1 MPRRRPPSPT
11 FALAAI
17 AALAALAP
25 AGAGALDE
33 PPPGSGGA
41 LRIVADPP
49 RLLLGRDGG
58 AELRI
63 HAPAEVEEISLSTNA
78 GRVEGLRRL
87 PGGGFAARYR
97 PPAERYPQVAIVAAT
112 GRTARGPVDG
122 WLALPLSGQG
132 DARVRSQPGQEIS
145 LRIGDRTFGPRR
157 AGPDGVAVIPVVV
170 PPGVREAHHGFRPV
184 DLHVPET
191 SLVHAVADHVA
202 VHADQAEHVR
212 VLAYVVAPHGA
223 ARRGD
228 VPAFEASRG
237 SVSAVAREPGAFEAI
252 WTLPPGAVGEDRLVV
267 RLPGSPASRA
277 VIRLDAIAGPPATVA
292 VAFDREAVVAG
303 SVEEVGVTA
312 RVLDAAGNAVDA
324 PVELSAEGGTLSA
337 PAPAGVGAVA
347 ARLRVRPGFGG
358 RGEVVITARAPAAG
372 ISGSRALPL
381 QPGPPALARFSPQDA
396 VLLADGSHD
405 AALQVTV
412 LDRFDNP
419 VRATPAISARRGSI
433 LGVEPDG
440 DGRWRVRYRPPAV
453 PARTG
458 ETVLAQVGQARATAE
473 LLLVPPH
480 GPALLPAAG
489 VLWDLRGR
497 FTAASVGL
505 AAELPVR
512 GVLPPTYVL
521 AWRLEAGALGYGDHR
536 DVATGAV
543 RGEPALAR
551 VDAPARALTLLGGA
565 TVRREL
571 RRGPELWGSLAAG
584 ALLGRVDPDGAPAD
598 SGTAPALRATLG
610 VGWPFRFATPFLE
623 ASLLAAGRSPLG
635 ALAAA
640 GLSAGVRFDLPEATW
655 RRSSSSTTSP

>member
-1 MPRRRPPSPT
+1 MRRRRRPSPT
-11 FALAAI
+11 RALVAI
-17 AALAALAP
+17 ALLAALGP
-25 AGAGALDE
+25 AGAAALDE

-49 RLLLGRDGG
+49 RLLLGRDGA

-63 HAPAEVEEISLSTNA
+63 HAPAEVEELSISTNA

-87 PGGGFAARYR
+87 AGGGFAARYR
-97 PPAERYPQVAIVAAT
+97 PPAERYPLVAIVAAT

-157 AGPDGVAVIPVVV
+157 AGPDGLAVIPVVV

-252 WTLPPGAVGEDRLVV
+252 WTLPAGAVGEDRLVV

-277 VIRLDAIAGPPATVA
+277 VIRLDAVAGPPATVA
-292 VAFDREAVVAG
+292 VTFDREAVVAG

-324 PVELSAEGGTLSA
+324 PVELAAAGGTLSA

-381 QPGPPALARFSPQDA
+381 QPGPPARARFSPDDA
-396 VLLADGSHD
+396 VLLADGHD
-405 AALQVTV
+405 AALRVTV
-412 LDRFDNP
+412 LDRYDNP
-419 VRATPAISARRGSI
+419 VRAVPAVSARRGSI

-440 DGRWRVRYRPPAV
+440 EGTWRVRYRAPAV
-453 PARTG
+453 PSRTG

-473 LLLVPPH
+473 LLLVPPR
-480 GPALLPAAG
+480 GPAILPTAG

-497 FTAASVGL
+497 FTAASAGL
-505 AAELPVR
+505 ATELPMR
-512 GVLPPTYVL
+512 GLLPPTYVL
-521 AWRLEAGALGYGDHR
+521 AWRLEAGVLGFDGHR
-536 DVATGAV
+536 DLRATGS
-543 RGEPALAR
+543 RGEPIQLSA
-551 VDAPARALTLLGGA
+551 DAPARGLTLLGGA

-584 ALLGRVDPDGAPAD
+584 ALLGRVDPDGAARD
-598 SGTAPALRATLG
+598 AGAAPALRATLG
-610 VGWPFRFATPFLE
+610 VGWPFRYATPFLE